1 MQDPLHDRN
10 WIASHIPH
18 QGKMCLLDQVLT
30 WDSLSIVCRA
40 ISHRA
45 ADNPLRAHGRLGAA
59 CAIEYAAQAMAL
71 HGALLRPTAADL
83 TRTGT
88 GAGAGFGLLA
98 SAREVEIW
106 VARLDDLHGD
116 LRVSAQRLHSDT
128 RGALYSFALHAEES
142 LLVRGRASLLL
153 DASNSSVDGAMP

>member
-1 MQDPLHDRN
+1 MQELLHDRS

-40 ISHRA
+40 GSHRA

-71 HGALLRPTAADL
+71 HGALLQPTPADA
-83 TRTGT
+83 TRT
-88 GAGAGFGLLA
+88 GAGFGLLA

-106 VARLDDLHGD
+106 VTRLDDLESD
-116 LRVSAQRLHSDT
+116 LRVSAQRLHSDA

-142 LLVRGRASLLL
+142 VLVRGRASLLL
-153 DASNSSVDGAMP
+153 DASNSSIHSAMP